1 MNINYDYIY
10 KKLKERVDKKLL
22 PGFSLIISESGNV
35 VYKNHLNYKGNEI
48 FRLASMTKPITA
60 VAALKAEELGLINI
74 EDEITKYLDG
84 FNNMKIGKIENDTLV
99 ISSVSSRKI
108 TIKDIL
114 RHESGLGSGIV
125 GDYQLARRIPP
136 KTLEEA
142 VNDYKNWYLDFEPE
156 SQAFYSG
163 LVALDIVAYI
173 IEVTSKMPY
182 YDFLKKYILDP
193 LNMVD
198 TTYKLNDEQKPRLVQ
213 MYTMTNKE
221 PRVIEKYRIS
231 SYTGSESLLEGYTG
245 GASGLMSTLDDYSH
259 FAMMLAGKG
268 MYNGIRVLKEE
279 SVIKMST
286 DIIDL
291 PHPGVD
297 NIFNWGYGVYVRGDN
312 CNYQPLKKGTFGW
325 SGAYS
330 PHFFVNIE
338 DNSSVVFMTNLAND
352 GGSDSPNIKVLE
364 KAYSEII

>member
-1 MNINYDYIY
+1 MTKNYDYIY
-10 KKLKERVDKKLL
+10 EKLKERVDEKLL
-22 PGFSLIISESGNV
+22 PGFSLTISENGNV
-35 VYKNHLNYKGNEI
+35 VYKKHLNYKENEI

-74 EDEITKYLDG
+74 DDEITKYLDG
-84 FNNMKIGKIENDTLV
+84 FDNMKIGKMENGIPVLSS
-99 ISSVSSRKI
+99 ISTKNI

-114 RHESGLGSGIV
+114 RHESGLGSGTV
-125 GDYQLARRIPP
+125 GDYQ
-136 KTLEEA
+136 TLNRTRPNTLKEA
-142 VNDYKNWYLDFEPE
+142 INDYKNWYLDFNPE
-156 SQAFYSG
+156 SISVYSP

-198 TTYKLNDEQKPRLVQ
+198 TTYKLNDEQKLRLAQ
-213 MYTMTNKE
+213 MYTMPNKE
-221 PRVIEKYRIS
+221 PRIIELYHID
-231 SYTGSESLLEGYTG
+231 SYTGSESLKEGYTG
-245 GASGLMSTLDDYSH
+245 GASGLMSTLNDYSH

-268 MYNGIRVLKEE
+268 IYNGVRVLKEE

-286 DIIDL
+286 DIIKL
-291 PHPGVD
+291 PHLGVD
-297 NIFNWGYGVYVRGDN
+297 NVFNWGYGVYVRGDN
-312 CNYQPLKKGTFGW
+312 CSYQPLKKGTFGW

-330 PHFFVNIE
+330 PHFFVNTA
-338 DNSSVVFMTNLAND
+338 DNTSVVFMTNLAND

-364 KAYSEII
+364 SAFALKH